1 MSDATQTIFRTD
13 GEAVDRPII
22 VDAARRRLLVSCSI
36 GSVVEWYDFFVFASA
51 AALVF
56 DRVFFPGAD
65 PRNGVLFALMTY
77 AIGFVTRP
85 LGGLVFGMLGDRYG
99 RKRALVW
106 SLLLMGFATMGV
118 GVIPGYASIGVAAP
132 ALLVLL
138 RLIQG
143 LAVGG
148 EVGGALLLVTE
159 SLPGN
164 RRGFWAAWP
173 MVGGPAGNVLASAAL
188 ALLGLWLGEAAFGA
202 WGWRVAFLASGA
214 LIGTGVWMR
223 TRVTESPLYQ
233 AYAARRAKT
242 EQQNTL
248 STLGAHWRSMLTVLL
263 VKIGENALF
272 YVFTTF
278 YVVYV
283 TRVLH
288 LPRTLALTAAAV
300 GSIADVFAIFA
311 AGAWSDRI
319 GRRPVTAIGL
329 VAASLWAFALF
340 PATAHGSTTAV
351 IVAAVVGGVCHGLV
365 VGGMSAYFVEL
376 FPTSARYTGFSLG
389 YQLATVASG
398 AVAPVVGVAL
408 LTAYAS
414 TVPVS
419 IYATAMALP
428 ALIVLRVSRETRG
441 IDLGTDS

>member
-1 MSDATQTIFRTD
+1 MAH
-13 GEAVDRPII
+13 PLP
-22 VDAARRRLLVSCSI
+22 DAAALAPSDTRRLLVSCSI
-36 GSVVEWYDFFVFASA
+36 GSIVEWYDFFVFASA

-56 DRVFFPGAD
+56 DRVFFPAAD
-65 PRNGVLFALMTY
+65 PRNGVLFSLMTY
-77 AIGFVTRP
+77 AVGFATRP
-85 LGGLVFGMLGDRYG
+85 LGGLVFGVLGDRYG

-106 SLLLMGFATMGV
+106 SLLLMGCATMGV
-118 GVIPGYASIGVAAP
+118 GLIPGYATIGVAAP

-159 SLPGN
+159 SLPGD
-164 RRGFWAAWP
+164 RRGYWAAWP
-173 MVGGPAGNVLASAAL
+173 MMGGPAGNVLASAAL
-188 ALLGLWLGEAAFGA
+188 ALLGLSLGESAFGV

-214 LIGTGVWMR
+214 LIAVGVWMR

-242 EQQNTL
+242 DRQRLAPTL
-248 STLGAHWRSMLTVLL
+248 VAHWRSMLTVLL
-263 VKIGENALF
+263 VKLGENALF

-300 GSIADVFAIFA
+300 GSVADVAAIFV
-311 AGAWSDRI
+311 AGAWSDRV

-340 PATAHGSTTAV
+340 PATANGSTTAV
-351 IVAAVVGGVCHGLV
+351 IIAAVIGGLCHGV
-365 VGGMSAYFVEL
+365 IVGGMSAYFVEL

-389 YQLATVASG
+389 YQVATVASG
-398 AVAPVVGVAL
+398 AVAPIIGVAL
-408 LTAYAS
+408 LNAYGS

-419 IYATAMALP
+419 LYATAMAVP
-428 ALIVLRVSRETRG
+428 ALITLRTSRETRG
-441 IDLGTDS
+441 IDLGIDL

>member
-1 MSDATQTIFRTD
+1 LTEPNTAPARTD
-13 GEAVDRPII
+13 T
-22 VDAARRRLLVSCSI
+22 RRLLVSCSI
-36 GSVVEWYDFFVFASA
+36 GSIVEWYDFFVFASA

-56 DRVFFPGAD
+56 DRVFFPTAD
-65 PRNGVLFALMTY
+65 PRNGVLFSLMTY
-77 AIGFVTRP
+77 AVGFVTRP
-85 LGGLVFGMLGDRYG
+85 IGGAVFGVLGDRHG

-118 GVIPGYASIGVAAP
+118 GVLPGYASIGVAAP
-132 ALLVLL
+132 ALLVAL
-138 RLIQG
+138 RLVQG

-164 RRGFWAAWP
+164 RRGYWAAWP
-173 MVGGPAGNVLASAAL
+173 MVGGPAGNVIASAAL
-188 ALLGLWLGEAAFGA
+188 ALIGLTLGEAVFAD

-214 LIGTGVWMR
+214 LIVVGVWMR

-233 AYAARRAKT
+233 AYVARRAQT
-242 EQQNTL
+242 ATQQLVPTL
-248 STLGAHWRSMLTVLL
+248 VAHWRSVLTVLL

-288 LPRTLALTAAAV
+288 RPRTVALTAAAV
-300 GSIADVFAIFA
+300 GSIADFFAIFV

-319 GRRPVTAIGL
+319 GRRPVTAVGL
-329 VAASLWAFALF
+329 VAASLWAFTLF
-340 PATAHGSTTAV
+340 PATAHGGTTTV
-351 IVAAVVGGVCHGLV
+351 TVAAAIGGVCHGV
-365 VGGMSAYFVEL
+365 IVGGMSAYFVEL

-389 YQLATVASG
+389 YQVATVASG
-398 AVAPVVGVAL
+398 AVAPLIGVAL
-408 LTAYAS
+408 LNAYGS

-419 IYATAMALP
+419 IYAMAMAVP
-428 ALIVLRVSRETRG
+428 ALIVLRASRETRG
-441 IDLGTDS
+441 IDLA